1 MECIDNNDPSPMD
14 CKENRSNNA
23 TPTSNS
29 SAKPDFKVV
38 DREESDDSSDE
49 NGSDDESMSDNGL
62 SDYGELAIHTTI
74 FSFVSKL
81 LTVTTLNH
89 QQLKQNAYAYETSA
103 ETKPA

>member
-1 MECIDNNDPSPMD
+1 MESIDNNDPSPMD
-14 CKENRSNNA
+14 CKENGSNNA

-29 SAKPDFKVV
+29 SVKPDFKVV

-74 FSFVSKL
+74 FSFISKL
-81 LTVTTLNH
+81 LTVAIFNH
-89 QQLKQNAYAYETSA
+89 
-103 ETKPA
+103 